1 MARREVNMEMAG
13 SSDIAFLLLSFFLMT
28 STMDASKGMARRL
41 PPMPQTEDNQP
52 PVELPPR
59 NVLLVKVNSS
69 NRLSI
74 NRAPADISEL
84 KEKVKEFLL
93 NPNDNLNL
101 STKKVKNIEGLGAR
115 EVSEGIVSL
124 QTDRGTSYHMYMEVQ
139 NEVMRAYSE
148 LRNEFAIQHFGKSFN
163 ELQEDQ
169 LDATKSL
176 FPLNISEAEPKDV
189 SATRR

>member
-41 PPMPQTEDNQP
+41 PPMPQE
-52 PVELPPR
+52 PVQEQDIKLKPR
-59 NVLLVKVNSS
+59 NVLLVKVNSN

-74 NRAPADISEL
+74 NRAPADVSEL
-84 KEKVKEFLL
+84 KDRVKEFIT
-93 NPNDNLNL
+93 NPTDNPDL
-101 STKKVKNIEGLGAR
+101 SEKKIKDIEGLGPR
-115 EVSEGIVSL
+115 EISEGIVSL
-124 QTDRGTSYHMYMEVQ
+124 QTDRGTSYNMYMEVQ
-139 NEVMRAYSE
+139 NEVMKAYSE
-148 LRNEFAIQHFGKSFN
+148 LRNEFSVSHFGKSFN

-169 LDATKSL
+169 QEAAKNL